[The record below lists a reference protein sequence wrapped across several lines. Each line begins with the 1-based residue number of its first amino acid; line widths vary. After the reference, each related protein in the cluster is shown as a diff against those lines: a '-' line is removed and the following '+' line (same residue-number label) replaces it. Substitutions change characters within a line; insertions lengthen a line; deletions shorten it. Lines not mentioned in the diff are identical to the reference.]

1 MRIGIDCRTILNP
14 EKGEGAGVGHYT
26 YQLVRHLLTIDKE
39 NDYFLFF
46 DRTVSGRRLNKF
58 KQKNATIIFFP
69 FIQYKKFM
77 PGGYSHFLIS
87 AFVSRFKLDVFHS
100 PTLNL
105 PLSYRGNTVVTAHD
119 LAVYKLPELYTKKQI
134 ALLKSIV
141 PAAVRQAKKII
152 AASQSTKKDLNE
164 MFGVEKDKIIVAYHG
179 VDKRFFTKSG
189 AAEVE
194 RVKNKLHLEDN
205 YLLFLGMLEKRK
217 NIIRIIEAYE
227 RLKEKLSETGGG
239 QKDYQLVLA
248 GSPGHSFK
256 DIKDKIEQ
264 SKYKN
269 KILITGYVQPDDLDP
284 LYEGAKVLVFPTL
297 YEGFGL
303 PVIEAMANGL
313 PVITSNI
320 SSLPEAAGNQALL
333 VDPYN
338 VADIFHALWDLLTD
352 PSLCHTLSQGGI
364 KRAANFDWTK
374 TAEETLRVY
383 RQAAK

>member
-39 NDYFLFF
+39 NNYFLFF
-46 DRTVSGRRLNKF
+46 DRTVEKRRLDKF
-58 KQKNATIIFFP
+58 KQKNVSINFFP

-87 AFVSRFKLDVFHS
+87 AFVARLKLDVFHS

-105 PLSYRGNTVVTAHD
+105 PPSYRGNTVVTAHD

-134 ALLKSIV
+134 ALLRSIV
-141 PAAVRQAKKII
+141 PAAVHQAKKII
-152 AASQSTKKDLNE
+152 AASQSTKKDLSE
-164 MFGVEKDKIIVAYHG
+164 TFGAEQHKITVVYHG

-189 AAEVE
+189 EAEAR

-205 YLLFLGMLEKRK
+205 YLLFLGTLEKRK

-227 RLKEKLSETGGG
+227 RLKEKLSKTKSE

-248 GSPGHSFK
+248 GSPGHGFR

-269 KILITGYVQPDDLDP
+269 KILMTGYIQPDDLDP
-284 LYEGAKVLVFPTL
+284 LYEGAKILVFPTL

-303 PVIEAMANGL
+303 PVIEAMANRV

-320 SSLPEAAGNQALL
+320 SSLPETADAQALL

-338 VADIFHALWDLLTD
+338 VADIFQALWNLLTD
-352 PSLCHTLSQGGI
+352 VSLWRKLSQGGI
-364 KRAANFDWTK
+364 KRAAQFDWTT
-374 TAEETLRVY
+374 TATETLRVY

>member
-26 YQLVRHLLTIDKE
+26 YQLVRHLLAIDKE

-46 DRTVSGRRLNKF
+46 DRTVEKRRLNKF
-58 KQKNATIIFFP
+58 RQKNVSINFFP

-87 AFVSRFKLDVFHS
+87 AFISRFKLDIFHS

-105 PLSYRGNTVVTAHD
+105 PPSYRGNTVVTAHD

-141 PAAVRQAKKII
+141 PSAIHQAKKII

-164 MFGVEKDKIIVAYHG
+164 IFETEKNKITVVYHG

-189 AAEVE
+189 AAEIR
-194 RVKNKLHLEDN
+194 RVKDKLHLKDN
-205 YLLFLGMLEKRK
+205 YLLFLGTLEKRK

-227 RLKEKLSETGGG
+227 RLKEKLSEVGVK

-248 GSPGHSFK
+248 GSPGHGFK
-256 DIKDKIEQ
+256 EIKNKIEH

-269 KILITGYVQPDDLDP
+269 EILITGYIQPDDLDP
-284 LYEGAKVLVFPTL
+284 LYEGAKIFVFPTL

-303 PVIEAMANGL
+303 PVIEAMANAA

-320 SSLPEAAGNQALL
+320 SSLPETADDQALL

-338 VADIFHALWDLLTD
+338 VADIFQALSSLLTD
-352 PSLCHTLSQGGI
+352 SSLWHRLSQGGI

-374 TAEETLRVY
+374 TAQETLQVY

>member
-26 YQLVRHLLTIDKE
+26 YQLVRHLLAIDKE

-46 DRTVSGRRLNKF
+46 DRTVEKQRLNKF
-58 KQKNATIIFFP
+58 KQKNVSINFFP

-87 AFVSRFKLDVFHS
+87 AFISRFKLDVLHS

-105 PLSYRGNTVVTAHD
+105 PPSYRGNTVVTAHD

-141 PAAVRQAKKII
+141 PSTVTQANKII
-152 AASQSTKKDLNE
+152 AASESTKKDLVDI
-164 MFGVEKDKIIVAYHG
+164 FGVEKNKITVIYHG
-179 VDKRFFTKSG
+179 VDKRFSAKSG
-189 AAEVE
+189 DVEVK
-194 RVKNKLHLEDN
+194 RVKSKLHLQGN

-217 NIIRIIEAYE
+217 NIIRIVEAFE
-227 RLKEKLSETGGG
+227 RLKDKLSETSDGTNN
-239 QKDYQLVLA
+239 YQLVLA
-248 GSPGHSFK
+248 GPPGHGFQE
-256 DIKDKIEQ
+256 IKNKIKQ

-269 KILITGYVQPDDLDP
+269 QILTVGYIQPDDLDP
-284 LYEGAKVLVFPTL
+284 LYEGARVLVFPTL

-320 SSLPEAAGNQALL
+320 SSLPEAADDQALL

-338 VADIFHALWDLLTD
+338 VSEIFHALWNVLTD
-352 PSLCHTLSQGGI
+352 VSLWRRLSQGGV
-364 KRAANFDWTK
+364 KRADGFDWTK
-374 TAEETLRVY
+374 TAQETLRAY
-383 RQAAK
+383 RQVAR